1 MGQWPRAVHGL
12 SDVGDVSAAPETDL
26 VAEDS
31 EAARPQSAD
40 GTFGDDSPV
49 LAAPVVYRRLLD
61 HVRSLWEFDLQRRVV
76 EVVCAAALQAG
87 GQCLVETAV
96 ELTKCPPAPS
106 GNQYRSTV
114 AIPGSVRCPAGM
126 ADFELADDFLP
137 IYDVSDA
144 VATVAD
150 ADRETAWRALLDVDL
165 LKLGREAPVVGML
178 GALRML
184 PEVVGHL
191 LHGERPAKPP
201 ESMRLRDLPSIP
213 MYEGGWILLGERPG
227 EEIAL
232 GLVGKFWRPVIEFA
246 RITSADQFREF
257 DEPGFAKTVY
267 NLSVRE
273 LDANKTL
280 LSGLMRTTTTDEH
293 ARRWFRRYWT
303 FGVGSGAHILVGAL
317 LDSARRAAEGDR
329 DE

>member
-1 MGQWPRAVHGL
+1 VAEEADEYVA
-12 SDVGDVSAAPETDL
+12 AAPQADL

-31 EAARPQSAD
+31 QSARPASIA
-40 GTFGDDSPV
+40 
-49 LAAPVVYRRLLD
+49 
-61 HVRSLWEFDLQRRVV
+61 
-76 EVVCAAALQAG
+76 
-87 GQCLVETAV
+87 
-96 ELTKCPPAPS
+96 
-106 GNQYRSTV
+106 
-114 AIPGSVRCPAGM
+114 GSVRCSAAM

-150 ADRETAWRALLDVDL
+150 ADVEKAWRALLDVDL
-165 LKLGREAPVVGML
+165 LKLGREAPMVGML

-184 PEVVGHL
+184 PEIVGHL
-191 LHGERPAKPP
+191 LHGEWPAKPP
-201 ESMRLRDLPSIP
+201 ESMRLRDLSSIP
-213 MYEGGWILLGERPG
+213 LYEGGWVVLGERPG

-267 NLSVRE
+267 NLSARE

-280 LSGLMRTTTTDEH
+280 LSGLMRTATTDEH